1 MEAIKNF
8 IEEAIAWII
17 WFYHSYR
24 IISAILLVIAGVFFL
39 VKFFSALAFDLK
51 NIKDG
56 TIWIG
61 KKLWWLLK
69 LPFKLFRQIGRFILW
84 IFRFR
89 QRYLYRRYLKESVF
103 NVVPH
108 PYKIPLRYKIFIR
121 KVRVQKKNR
130 LHWIERCF
138 DTKENIETSIGFITM
153 IEASIG
159 GGKTSFLNGYAHMR
173 TLLHKEAMEQQLYE
187 IEKRLFTIDYT
198 KIRELIRIGYTSGD
212 TEEKIQETIMNKYGD
227 SFKGTYNDYVSDI
240 PKVSLLKKYV
250 VTYCASLR
258 NVYTMANYHMFNRI
272 TGTYNY
278 DLRPD
283 QFDVKDEESLKH
295 FFIPS
300 YCTIVDDEK
309 ALSDFKNT
317 ETPKELDKKG
327 TDVIMRLFRQLR
339 DETTYYISSTQNTS
353 RIAMMIRELA
363 NTYISI
369 QSFEIV
375 GEQNRLANIYRK
387 KESRQERRMQKH
399 ARRKFRNPEARE
411 AYLLQENTYKRK
423 IHHYFQKSRELY
435 AAAYIRYR
443 LRIANKLEDLK
454 DENCSSEKDFVFP
467 ITWVFG
473 VYRTCEYSDFY
484 DLLMEKSEVK
494 SDHALKVIESLF
506 GSEREKYE
514 SMLASDKKKKTKKAK
529 KEDEA

>member
-1 MEAIKNF
+1 METIKNF
-8 IEEAIAWII
+8 IDQAISWIV
-17 WFYHSYR
+17 WFYHSYK
-24 IISAILLVIAGVFFL
+24 IISIILLIVSAIFFL
-39 VKFFSALAFDLK
+39 TKFFSALAFDLK
-51 NIKDG
+51 NLRDG
-56 TIWIG
+56 AKWIG
-61 KKLWWLLK
+61 RKLWWLLK
-69 LPFKLFRQIGRFILW
+69 LPFKLLRFLWRGIVW
-84 IFRFR
+84 IFSIRKKI
-89 QRYLYRRYLKESVF
+89 LYRRMLKNSVF
-103 NVVPH
+103 NVIPH
-108 PYKIPLRYKIFIR
+108 PYKVPFRYRLFSHKI
-121 KVRVQKKNR
+121 RVQKRNR
-130 LHWIERCF
+130 IRCIERCIQ
-138 DTKENIETSIGFITM
+138 TKENIDSSIGFIAM

-173 TLLHKEAMEQQLYE
+173 TLLHQEAMERQLYE
-187 IEKRLFTIDYT
+187 IEKRLYSVDYHEIRDQIQSGYSIGNT
-198 KIRELIRIGYTSGD
+198 ESKICDDILD
-212 TEEKIQETIMNKYGD
+212 KYGD
-227 SFKGTYNDYVSDI
+227 FFKGTYDDYVSDI

-250 VTYCASLR
+250 MTYCASLR

-272 TGTYNY
+272 TSTYNY
-278 DLRPD
+278 DLRPN
-283 QFDVKDEESLKH
+283 QFDVKDEEALKH
-295 FFIPS
+295 FYIPS

-309 ALSDFKNT
+309 ALSEFKNT

-327 TDVIMRLFRQLR
+327 TDVIMRLFWQLR

-363 NTYISI
+363 NSYLSI

-387 KESRQERRMQKH
+387 KEDRQERRMYKY
-399 ARRKFRNPEARE
+399 ARKKFRKHPELQE
-411 AYLLQENTYKRK
+411 AYLLKENSFKQK
-423 IHHYFQKSRELY
+423 IHHFFQKERELY
-435 AAAYIRYR
+435 ASAFIRYR

-454 DENCSSEKDFVFP
+454 EPERYIEKDFVFP

-514 SMLASDKKKKTKKAK
+514 AMIVDKKKSKKN
-529 KEDEA
+529 KEE